1 MPRNNR
7 FFALG
12 LYRLGAFGVSAI
24 LSVGLVAQDGKKQAD
39 PPVEQPSVTEKSEP
53 EAAASKTDNRA
64 RPDFNSGKLRFE
76 YKNTDW
82 AKVIRGFAE
91 EARLDLNMP
100 VIPEGSFTYSSNG
113 EFTLLEAMDLINSF
127 LMREQNFVLIR
138 HANMI
143 FVHDLNVEIPSTMI
157 ETIPRSELPNRGRF
171 EMTQT
176 EFDISGIDGDSF
188 YDQIQPLVRDQ
199 GGKSMLL
206 PLSNVLFVRETGEQL
221 RLIERFL
228 EMAKTGKEEVLKILP
243 LKFAMPEEIL
253 TIAAELMP
261 LDDENVFV
269 DEENGE
275 RLKVI
280 VLAFESQFILSGTAN
295 AVAKFEKIV
304 TLRDIEVAATAD
316 ATSELAQPKIFR
328 YTVANDLELNL
339 QVVRAALAGTE
350 GLRLQAAAEAS
361 QIIAYG
367 TEAHNKKILEVLS
380 GLQTASSEFKVVRL
394 YDYDADSMIEVLNK
408 LYGVSDTA
416 EEVDPNAPVFMADP
430 LYSDQLIIKAKP
442 AQVEAIQKFVGSLDP
457 EPSASQYAENNF
469 IRIPK
474 TGREADRVI
483 QDIQDLIEVTKR
495 PNKLDVRRSAA
506 SENGLKRMGREN
518 PLAPNPSLPAVP
530 KTEPMNTTP
539 KTGSAAPNPAVTRDA
554 RFQRQ
559 SGLLNVYARAP
570 LIVQDQETQE
580 KQKKTDEPT
589 QEDQSPANKSIP
601 GAPVVIKETASGLLI
616 ISDDREMLAAIDAW
630 LQETQGEPGPE
641 MPRIVELKFRKAVEM
656 KDLLEMFLGLS
667 SDSSGGGGGGL
678 GGMLGGLAQNAI
690 GGAAGQMLG
699 GLMGGGG
706 GGGSTVTTSD
716 MLTGDASIAADAQLN
731 VLVVSANDTDFDL
744 IMQYVDYFDVDGP
757 ENDPFLDGR
766 TYSIPVQYRDAA
778 ELVELIKT
786 MLPDRIKAPKQQGGG
801 NPAAAQAQVLQQ
813 LMRGGRGGRNQGGG
827 GSNGVEQTEPKMTV
841 GADVAVNAVL
851 VTGPEFLYKQVEE
864 IVKTLDSPIAQGEE
878 QMVVV
883 PLKNMSSSAIKS
895 LVDSM
900 NATSGQEPSQ
910 NTSSN
915 NRNRTGGAGAGA
927 TPTSTGNPQ
936 LDAMRAMGERMRALQ
951 QGGGRGGFQNAN
963 PFGGG
968 GRGGRGGTT
977 GGGGG
982 RGGRGGR

>member
-7 FFALG
+7 FFAFC
-12 LYRLGAFGVSAI
+12 AFGVFAI
-24 LSVGLVAQDGKKQAD
+24 FSVAVVGQDAKKKAD
-39 PPVEQPSVTEKSEP
+39 PPSDQSTTAEKSEP
-53 EAAASKTDNRA
+53 ASTEGNSDDRV

-91 EARLDLNMP
+91 EAMLDLNMP
-100 VIPEGSFTYSSNG
+100 VTPEGSFTYSSNG

-157 ETIPRSELPNRGRF
+157 ETIPLTELSNRGRF

-176 EFDISGIDGDSF
+176 EFDVSGIDADSF
-188 YDQIQPLVRDQ
+188 FDQIQPLVRDQ
-199 GGKSMLL
+199 GGKSLLL

-221 RLIERFL
+221 RLIQRFL
-228 EMAKTGKEEVLKILP
+228 EMARTGKEEVLKILP
-243 LKFAMPEEIL
+243 LKHAMPEEIL

-261 LDDENVFV
+261 LDDENSYK
-269 DEENGE
+269 DEEKGE
-275 RLKVI
+275 SLKVI
-280 VLAFESQFILSGTAN
+280 VLAFESQFILSGTAK
-295 AVAKFEKIV
+295 AVEKFEKIV
-304 TLRDIEVAATAD
+304 NLRDIEVAAASDATAD
-316 ATSELAQPKIFR
+316 LAQPKIFR
-328 YTVANDLELNL
+328 YPVASDLELNL

-350 GLRLQAAAEAS
+350 GLRLQAAAEAG

-367 TEAHNKKILEVLS
+367 TEAHNKKILEVLD
-380 GLQTASSEFKVVRL
+380 GLRTASNEFRVVKL
-394 YDYDADSMIEVLNK
+394 YDYDADSMIEILNK
-408 LYGVSDTA
+408 LYGVSETA

-430 LYSDQLIIKAKP
+430 LYSDQLIVKAKP
-442 AQVEAIQKFVGSLDP
+442 TQVEAIQKFVGSLDP
-457 EPSASQYAENNF
+457 EPSASQYSQKNYLRLDYKGNA
-469 IRIPK
+469 
-474 TGREADRVI
+474 ADRAI
-483 QDIQDLIEVTKR
+483 QEIQDLIDVTKR
-495 PNKLDVRRSAA
+495 TNKLDVRRSAA
-506 SENGLKRMGREN
+506 SGGGLRPINRDGEATQ
-518 PLAPNPSLPAVP
+518 PQSQP
-530 KTEPMNTTP
+530 EIQPM
-539 KTGSAAPNPAVTRDA
+539 KSNPAPKSTIKPSVTRSES
-554 RFQRQ
+554 FQRR
-559 SGLLNVYARAP
+559 GGRLNVFARVP
-570 LIVQDQETQE
+570 VQQED
-580 KQKKTDEPT
+580 QKKTADPVE
-589 QEDQSPANKSIP
+589 SPADGANDDEEKSGEIKSVP
-601 GAPVVIKETASGLLI
+601 GAPVIIKETATGILV
-616 ISDDREMLAAIDAW
+616 ISDDLEMLAAIEQW
-630 LQETQGEPGPE
+630 LKETEPPTTAGL
-641 MPRIVELKFRKAVEM
+641 PRIVELKFRKAVEM

-706 GGGSTVTTSD
+706 GGGGSTATTSD

-731 VLVVSANDTDFDL
+731 VLVVSANDVDFDL

-766 TYSIPVQYRDAA
+766 TYSIPVEYRDAS

-786 MLPDRIKAPKQQGGG
+786 MLPDRIKSPKQQGGG
-801 NPAAAQAQVLQQ
+801 NPQAAQAQMLQQ
-813 LMRGGRGGRNQGGG
+813 LMRGGRGGGNQGGG
-827 GSNGVEQTEPKMTV
+827 NKGVEQTEPKMTL
-841 GADVAVNAVL
+841 GADLAVNAVL
-851 VTGPEFLYKQVEE
+851 VTGPEFLFKQVDE
-864 IVKTLDSPIAQGEE
+864 IVKTLDTPVAQGKE

-883 PLKNMSSSAIKS
+883 PLKNMSSTAIKS

-910 NTSSN
+910 NAAT
-915 NRNRTGGAGAGA
+915 NRNRTATGGGAAA
-927 TPTSTGNPQ
+927 STGNPQ
-936 LDAMRAMGERMRALQ
+936 VDAMRAFGERMRAMQ
-951 QGGGRGGFQNAN
+951 QGGGGRGGIQGAS

-977 GGGGG
+977 GGGG